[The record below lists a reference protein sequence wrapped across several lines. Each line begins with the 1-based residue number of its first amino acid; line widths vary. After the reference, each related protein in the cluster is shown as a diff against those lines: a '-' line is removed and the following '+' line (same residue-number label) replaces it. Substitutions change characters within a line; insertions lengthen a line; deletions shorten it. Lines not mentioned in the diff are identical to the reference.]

1 MSEKGKTGILLFDGD
16 CAFCDSSTLFI
27 MDRNSKDDIEY
38 LPLQSDEGQVYLKQ
52 YNLPLKDF
60 DSVVFIENNKAYTKS
75 NAALR
80 VILRLDSYWKYLYA
94 FVIIPKPIRDLAYNI
109 FAKNRYKIFGKT
121 DQCRV
126 PKRKV
131 KA

>member
-1 MSEKGKTGILLFDGD
+1 MSEKIKTGILLFDGD

-80 VILRLDSYWKYLYA
+80 VILRLDGFWKYLYG
-94 FVIIPKPIRDLAYNI
+94 FVIVPKPIRDLAYNI

>member
-1 MSEKGKTGILLFDGD
+1 MSEKIKTGILLFDGD

-80 VILRLDSYWKYLYA
+80 VILRLDGFWKYLYG

>member
-1 MSEKGKTGILLFDGD
+1 MSEKIKTGILLFDGD

-80 VILRLDSYWKYLYA
+80 VILRLDGFWKYLYA
-94 FVIIPKPIRDLAYNI
+94 FIIIPKPIRDLAYNI

>member
-1 MSEKGKTGILLFDGD
+1 MSEKIKTGILLFDGD

-38 LPLQSDEGQVYLKQ
+38 LSLQSDEGQVYLKQ

-80 VILRLDSYWKYLYA
+80 VILRLDGFWKYLYA
-94 FVIIPKPIRDLAYNI
+94 FVIIPKPIRDLSYNI

>member
-1 MSEKGKTGILLFDGD
+1 MSEKVKTGILLFDGD
-16 CAFCDSSTLFI
+16 CAFCDSTTLFI

-38 LPLQSDEGQVYLKQ
+38 LSLQSEEGQAYLKQ
-52 YNLPLKDF
+52 YNLPTKDF
-60 DSVVFIENNKAYTKS
+60 DSVVFIENNKAYIKS
-75 NAALR
+75 SAVLR
-80 VILRLDSYWKYLYA
+80 IILRLDGYWKYLYSSI
-94 FVIIPKPIRDLAYNI
+94 VIPKFIRDIAYNL

-121 DQCRV
+121 NQCRV

>member
-1 MSEKGKTGILLFDGD
+1 MSEKIKTGILLFDGD

-80 VILRLDSYWKYLYA
+80 VILRLDGFWKYLYG
-94 FVIIPKPIRDLAYNI
+94 FIIIPKPIRDLAYNI